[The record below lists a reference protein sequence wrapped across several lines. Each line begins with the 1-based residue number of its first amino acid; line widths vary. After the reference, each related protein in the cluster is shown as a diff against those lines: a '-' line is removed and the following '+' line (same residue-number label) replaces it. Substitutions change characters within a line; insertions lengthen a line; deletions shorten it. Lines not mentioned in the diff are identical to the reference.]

1 MVLRHKTLPSDGETG
16 LLKNITLKT
25 NAFYPPPPPPTLLQ
39 NLNSKVDYLD
49 SSSHSTWTSLSA
61 CLTRTGAPC

>member
-25 NAFYPPPPPPTLLQ
+25 NAFYPPPPPPTQ
-39 NLNSKVDYLD
+39 PYFK
-49 SSSHSTWTSLSA
+49 T
-61 CLTRTGAPC
+61 